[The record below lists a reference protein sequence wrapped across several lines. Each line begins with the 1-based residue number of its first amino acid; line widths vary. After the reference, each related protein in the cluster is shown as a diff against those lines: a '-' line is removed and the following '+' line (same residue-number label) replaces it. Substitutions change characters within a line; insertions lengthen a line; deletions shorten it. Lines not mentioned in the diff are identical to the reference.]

1 MSFLCGRPPCLCR
14 FINKSALHATGCMP
28 GVVFDDEFKTLTIV
42 VTYYIEQVTA
52 RVTQLSDSIRSDWI
66 LPVCITITV
75 LVITVLLTV
84 AIVMV
89 CTIHVF

>member
-1 MSFLCGRPPCLCR
+1 
-14 FINKSALHATGCMP
+14 MP